1 VDSETQTE
9 QVPMPM
15 DVSEPE
21 TALSLSSNLANS
33 PYLNSPAL
41 RGCSIE
47 ALNGNMEMS
56 DSDAPTED
64 LNSNLPHTDGNDEH
78 LDTLDRKLNELKN
91 ATEDKGGIKRTFRKM
106 ENKKGM
112 EDSMESSRDDMWS
125 EEEGSVYSDHKAAFG
140 RRSISRRPI
149 APCRTRRVV
158 LRVPAGNASEDNE
171 ENTSEYEPGSV
182 RSTLESN
189 PELLQ
194 QMTALG
200 SMELPV
206 GTKFEV
212 RIFHHKK
219 MLNLYVF
226 LKI

>member
-1 VDSETQTE
+1 
-9 QVPMPM
+9 MPM

-64 LNSNLPHTDGNDEH
+64 LNSNLPPTDGNDEH

-106 ENKKGM
+106 ENKKVM

-212 RIFHHKK
+212 RIFFIIKV
-219 MLNLYVF
+219 LSFYVS